1 MKSEIRKNIWW
12 TLLVD
17 EVENIRRD
25 PLLRWL
31 VILPAALIPLVRY
44 GLPALTAALLGRFGF
59 DLQPYFVLIL
69 SGLILLPA
77 ILTSMVVGFLLL
89 DERDEGSLLA
99 LQVTPLT
106 LPNYLLYKCSWPL
119 VVGTAVNLLLLP
131 AVGLIPLTLPQIAL
145 VSLVTAPLAPLLAL
159 VLVLIAENKVQ
170 GFALAKGLSGIPMF
184 LIFAYFVPLP
194 YQLLAGV
201 IPSFWAVKLFWV
213 LAENGSGAGIYA
225 VVGLVYQCGW
235 VWWLT
240 GRVAAAALRQ

>member
-1 MKSEIRKNIWW
+1 MKSEIRKNLWW
-12 TLLVD
+12 ILLGN

-44 GLPALTAALLGRFGF
+44 GLPALAAALLTHFNF

-69 SGLILLPA
+69 SGLTLLPA

-106 LPNYLLYKCSWPL
+106 LPNYLFYKCSWPL
-119 VVGTAVNLLLLP
+119 VAGTAVNLLLLP
-131 AVGLIPLTLPQIAL
+131 AVGLIPLTWPQIAL

-159 VLVLIAENKVQ
+159 VLVLIAQNKVQ
-170 GFALAKGLSGIPMF
+170 GFAVAKGLSGIPIF
-184 LIFAYFVPLP
+184 LISAYFVPMP

-213 LAENGSGAGIYA
+213 LAENGSGAWVYA
-225 VVGLVYQCGW
+225 LVGLVYQLLLI
-235 VWWLT
+235 WWLT
-240 GRVAAAALRQ
+240 GRVASAVLRQ